1 MAHRKGVD
9 TTTTKRENEMNEMNE
24 NYLPPEW
31 RNKVF
36 RFQAGG
42 YDGFGE

>member
-1 MAHRKGVD
+1 MANRKGIN
-9 TTTTKRENEMNEMNE
+9 TTTTKRENEMNE

>member
-1 MAHRKGVD
+1 MANKKGID
-9 TTTTKRENEMNEMNE
+9 TTTTKRENKMNE
-24 NYLPPEW
+24 NYLPPKW

-42 YDGFGE
+42 YDGFGK

>member
-1 MAHRKGVD
+1 MSRLRYGTIDSELKF
-9 TTTTKRENEMNEMNE
+9 NERNTMEE
-24 NYLPPEW
+24 FYLPEKW

>member
-1 MAHRKGVD
+1 MAHRNGID
-9 TTTTKRENEMNEMNE
+9 STTTKRENEMSE